1 MTEVEILEP
10 DEEVF
15 EDDSSGHS
23 IEFFQ
28 EYPNIGHI
36 KSLKMKKASISK
48 RYGDPNNEN
57 VRKWYLEDGN
67 TYPYPKWIQESS
79 IMKRKSEVEAG
90 SASRET

>member
-1 MTEVEILEP
+1 MCVNVVPCIL
-10 DEEVF
+10 
-15 EDDSSGHS
+15 
-23 IEFFQ
+23 Q

-67 TYPYPKWIQESS
+67 TYPYPKCIQESRYS
-79 IMKRKSEVEAG
+79 TIVA
-90 SASRET
+90 